1 MGDRAEATI
10 RRFFEAWKR
19 NDPDE
24 IVSFLREDAVYT
36 DGPRGTHRGSAA
48 IREMVVQA
56 NKLTPGGFEVAVR
69 SLVSD
74 GTLVMV
80 ERIDRFQARG
90 QTFGM
95 DVAGAFEVDDQG
107 LIYRW
112 RDYFDLKEI
121 QDRVKPGAR

>member
-1 MGDRAEATI
+1 MGDKAEATI
-10 RRFFEAWKR
+10 RRFFEAWRR

-24 IVSFLREDAVYT
+24 IVSFFREDAVYT

-48 IREMVVQA
+48 IREMVVNA
-56 NKLTPGGFEVAVR
+56 NKLTPGGFEVEVQ

-90 QTFGM
+90 RTFAM
-95 DVAGAFEVDDQG
+95 DVAGAFEVDDHG
-107 LIYRW
+107 LIFRW

-121 QDRVKPGAR
+121 QDRVGAG